1 VPHDILANPFYSS
14 LGRARKLNLAINL
27 KGFREMNK
35 YFDSLLNILGTNKK
49 QEKED
54 FKYTNQG
61 IFREK
66 VEAYLFSGNDFVM
79 AGSLTNH
86 G

>member
-1 VPHDILANPFYSS
+1 
-14 LGRARKLNLAINL
+14 
-27 KGFREMNK
+27 MNK
-35 YFDSLLNILGTNKK
+35 YFDSLMTLLGKNKKK
-49 QEKED
+49 QEKEE

-66 VEAYLFSGNDFVM
+66 VEAYLFSGNDFVLT
-79 AGSLTNH
+79 GDLTNH

>member
-1 VPHDILANPFYSS
+1 
-14 LGRARKLNLAINL
+14 
-27 KGFREMNK
+27 MNK

>member
-1 VPHDILANPFYSS
+1 VISNPFFSCF
-14 LGRARKLNLAINL
+14 GRAKKINLAIKL
-27 KGFREMNK
+27 KSFREMNK
-35 YFDSLLNILGTNKK
+35 YFDSLMTLLGKNKKK
-49 QEKED
+49 QEKEE

-66 VEAYLFSGNDFVM
+66 VEAYIFSGNDFVLT
-79 AGSLTNH
+79 GDLTNH

>member
-1 VPHDILANPFYSS
+1 
-14 LGRARKLNLAINL
+14 
-27 KGFREMNK
+27 MNK
-35 YFDSLLNILGTNKK
+35 YFDTLLNILGSNKKK

-66 VEAYLFSGNDFVM
+66 VEAYVFSGNDFVM
-79 AGSLTNH
+79 AGDLTNH
-86 G
+86 GEDAFMRLIKVYFKAGKTLLDM